1 VDVLVKT
8 LNFSRSLIMFAMDS
22 AWDRDAAQYRWIC
35 LGVVC
40 ICSRSATAEVSTSQV
55 DDLKAAVEVF
65 SAGCLGG
72 VIERRQYCLA
82 CGRAACRLGRQQS
95 HRA

>member
-1 VDVLVKT
+1 
-8 LNFSRSLIMFAMDS
+8 MFAMDS

-40 ICSRSATAEVSTSQV
+40 ICSRSATAVVSTSQV
-55 DDLKAAVEVF
+55 DDLKAAVEVL

-72 VIERRQYCLA
+72 VIERLQYCLA
-82 CGRAACRLGRQQS
+82 RGRCCLAGMDARNCIELEFRLLALS
-95 HRA
+95 LIHI